1 MASYTDELREMDIDE
16 LDQRLAQ
23 RKQELFNLR
32 FQLVTGQLDNSSRV
46 GQVRR
51 EVARILT
58 IQRERE
64 ISEAEA
70 LEAAAI
76 GAPAPQPAPVGR
88 KAARAARRAE
98 AAAAK
103 EAAAPAVEAEAPV
116 VDEQS
121 DEESN
126 DV

>member
-1 MASYTDELREMDIDE
+1 MASKTEELREMELDE
-16 LDQRLAQ
+16 LDLRLAQ

-32 FQLVTGQLDNSSRV
+32 FQLVTGQLDNSGRI

-58 IQRERE
+58 IQREKE
-64 ISEAEA
+64 IAEAEA
-70 LEAAAI
+70 LEAAAT
-76 GAPAPQPAPVGR
+76 GAPAPEPAPVGR
-88 KAARAARRAE
+88 KAARAARRAQ

-103 EAAAPAVEAEAPV
+103 EAAAPVEAAAPAG
-116 VDEQS
+116 DEQT